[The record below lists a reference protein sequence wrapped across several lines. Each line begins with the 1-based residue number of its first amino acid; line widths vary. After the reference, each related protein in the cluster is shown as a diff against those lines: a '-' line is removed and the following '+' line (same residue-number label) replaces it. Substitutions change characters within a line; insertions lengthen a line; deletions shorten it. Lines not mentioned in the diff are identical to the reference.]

1 MHENYDSNTNLSV
14 YKASLENK
22 GNITIYESVIFDT
35 FFNNHFLCGMNVF
48 YLIFFVF

>member
-35 FFNNHFLCGMNVF
+35 IFNSHFLCGMNVF